1 MKRPFFLAVMA
12 LVLGEVCGRYT
23 KKELAFCWNIFFVFV
38 VMILTF
44 QGILW
49 IRWKTKEKKQT
60 KKRVQ
65 KRKRQCRLLSFS
77 FFILFFCSGCCHNL
91 FFQKIMIVPD
101 GMEDGIEVTMIGQVI
116 EKERVD
122 EGFHYRLKNPLVL
135 FRKEGKETKEIHTL
149 TGDVK
154 LYGIKKEVVLKQ
166 KVMVKGKLKQLELAS
181 NQGQFNQKQYYLSKG
196 IVCSVTKGVIE
207 KQWGRGSVLFE
218 NIWKFRERLNT
229 VYEESMEKRQ
239 AGVLMAMI
247 TGEKGSLD
255 EEVKKMYQEQGIAH
269 ILAISG
275 LHVAFVG
282 RGIFRQLR
290 KRGIGYILSGG
301 GAMVLLIGYCIMVGK
316 SASVFRACVMLLLLL
331 TGEMIGRS
339 YDMLTAMAL
348 SALFLVLENPYCLND
363 AGFLLSYGA
372 IIGIGI
378 YAPLLKECFKKGEGG
393 SSLKE
398 SVIVSGSVQLV
409 TLPVLLHTFFGYS
422 PYSIFLNLFIIPMM
436 GVLLPIGIFG
446 GFVGLFSLLWAKILL
461 VPACLILQFYELTCK
476 GMERIPSSFVIT
488 GEVGFQFYIPYFI
501 MMTVGFLLLKRKKKK
516 QWVCLLVVSI
526 SICLWEP
533 KGSLSIICADV
544 GQGDGILFQMPTKRY
559 YLLDGGS
566 SSIQDVGKYRLLP
579 LLHYYG
585 VTTLEG
591 AIVTHLDADHY
602 NGMEQLFGEVK
613 IEKLF
618 LPKLLEKEEA
628 YEALEK
634 KAKSYGTKI
643 YYMAKGDEI
652 REGEVEFQWISP
664 DRIEQEED
672 KNDNSQVFYLSYKQF
687 SALFTGDMGKEREEK
702 LLEDIRHCTLL
713 KVGHHGSKN
722 SSIEPFIQK
731 INPDY
736 GVFSYGKKNRYGHPN
751 NEVVERLQRYGA
763 TIYKTGEDGA
773 IFFQTDGKTL
783 RIKKY
788 LNS

>member
-1 MKRPFFLAVMA
+1 MA

-23 KKELAFCWNIFFVFV
+23 KKELAFCWNVLFVFV
-38 VMILTF
+38 VLIVTF

-49 IRWKTKEKKQT
+49 IRWKVTENKQAKKE
-60 KKRVQ
+60 VQ

-91 FFQKIMIVPD
+91 FFQQIFMIPA
-101 GMEDGIEVTMIGQVI
+101 GMEEGMEVTMIGQVI
-116 EKERVD
+116 EKERAE
-122 EGFHYRLKNPLVL
+122 EGFHYQLKKPSVL
-135 FRKEGKETKEIHTL
+135 FVKKGKETKEIHTL
-149 TGDVK
+149 TGNVK

-166 KVMVKGKLKQLELAS
+166 KVMIKGKLKQLESAS
-181 NQGQFNQKQYYLSKG
+181 NPGQFDQKQYYLSKG

-218 NIWKFRERLNT
+218 NIWKFRERLNRI
-229 VYEESMEKRQ
+229 YEKSMEKRQ

-290 KRGIGYILSGG
+290 KRGIGYVPSGG
-301 GAMVLLIGYCIMVGK
+301 GAIVLLIGYCIMVGK

-378 YAPLLKECFKKGEGG
+378 YAPLLKECFKKGEKI

-398 SVIVSGSVQLV
+398 SVIVSVSVQLV

-422 PYSIFLNLFIIPMM
+422 PYSIFLNLFVIPMM

-446 GFVGLFSLLWAKILL
+446 GLVGLFSLLWAKILL
-461 VPACLILQFYELTCK
+461 VPACFILQFYELACK
-476 GMERIPSSFVIT
+476 AMERIPNSFLII

-501 MMTVGFLLLKRKKKK
+501 MMTIGFLLLKLRKKK
-516 QWVCLLVVSI
+516 QWVCLLIVSL
-526 SICLWEP
+526 SVCLWEP
-533 KGSLSIICADV
+533 KGSLLIVCADV
-544 GQGDGILFQMPTKRY
+544 GQGDGILFQMPTKKY

-566 SSIQDVGKYRLLP
+566 SSVQDVGTYRLLP

-585 VTTLEG
+585 VNTLEG

-613 IEKLF
+613 IKKLF

-643 YYMAKGDEI
+643 YYMAKGDEMK
-652 REGEVEFQWISP
+652 EGEVEFHWISP
-664 DRIEQEED
+664 DRVEQEAD

-687 SALFTGDMGKEREEK
+687 NALFTGDMGKEREEK
-702 LLEDIRHCTLL
+702 LLEDIGHCTLL

-722 SSIEPFIQK
+722 SSTEPFIQK
-731 INPDY
+731 LNPDY
-736 GVFSYGKKNRYGHPN
+736 AVFSYGKKNRYGHPSD
-751 NEVVERLQRYGA
+751 EVLERLGRYGA
-763 TIYKTGEDGA
+763 KIYKTGEDGA
-773 IFFQTDGKTL
+773 IFFQTDGTTL

>member
-1 MKRPFFLAVMA
+1 MA

-23 KKELAFCWNIFFVFV
+23 KKELAFYWNILFVFV
-38 VMILTF
+38 VMLVTF

-49 IRWKTKEKKQT
+49 IRWNVKENKQAKKEI
-60 KKRVQ
+60 Q

-91 FFQKIMIVPD
+91 FFQQTFMIPS
-101 GMEDGIEVTMIGQVI
+101 GIEDGIEVTMIGQVI
-116 EKERVD
+116 EKERAE
-122 EGFHYRLKNPLVL
+122 EGFHYRLKKPSVL
-135 FRKEGKETKEIHTL
+135 FVKKGKETKEIHTL

-154 LYGIKKEVVLKQ
+154 LYGIKKEVILKQ
-166 KVMVKGKLKQLELAS
+166 KVMIKGKLKQLESAS
-181 NQGQFNQKQYYLSKG
+181 NPGQFDQKQYYLSKG
-196 IVCSVTKGVIE
+196 IVCSVTKGIIE

-218 NIWKFRERLNT
+218 SIWKFRERLNRI
-229 VYEESMEKRQ
+229 YEKSMEKRQ

-247 TGEKGSLD
+247 TGEKGNID

-290 KRGIGYILSGG
+290 KRGISYVLSGG
-301 GAMVLLIGYCIMVGK
+301 GAMILLIGYCIMVGK
-316 SASVFRACVMLLLLL
+316 SSSVFRAFFMLFLLL
-331 TGEMIGRS
+331 TGEVIGRS
-339 YDMLTAMAL
+339 YDMLTAMAF
-348 SALFLVLENPYCLND
+348 SALFLVLENPYCLDD

-372 IIGIGI
+372 ILGIGI
-378 YAPLLKECFKKGEGG
+378 YAPLLEECFKKGEKV

-398 SVIVSGSVQLV
+398 SMIISISVQLV
-409 TLPVLLHTFFGYS
+409 TLPILLHTFFGYS

-446 GFVGLFSLLWAKILL
+446 GLVGLFSLLWAKILL
-461 VPACLILQFYELTCK
+461 VPACFILQFYELACK
-476 GMERIPSSFVIT
+476 GMEKIPSSFVIT
-488 GEVGFQFYIPYFI
+488 GEVGIRFYIPYLI
-501 MMTVGFLLLKRKKKK
+501 MMTVGFLLLKLRKKK
-516 QWVCLLVVSI
+516 QWICLLIVSL
-526 SICLWEP
+526 SVCLWEP
-533 KGSLSIICADV
+533 KGSLFIVCADV
-544 GQGDGILFQMPTKRY
+544 GQGDGILFQMPTKKC

-566 SSIQDVGKYRLLP
+566 SSVQDVGTYRLLP

-585 VTTLEG
+585 VTVLEG

-613 IEKLF
+613 IKKLF

-643 YYMAKGDEI
+643 YYMAKGDKM
-652 REGEVEFQWISP
+652 REGEVEFYWISP
-664 DRIEQEED
+664 DRVEQETD
-672 KNDNSQVFYLSYKQF
+672 KNDDSQVFYLSYKQF
-687 SALFTGDMGKEREEK
+687 NALFTGDMGKEREEK
-702 LLEDIRHCTLL
+702 LLEDIGHCTLL

-731 INPDY
+731 LNPDY
-736 GVFSYGKKNRYGHPN
+736 AVFSYGKKNRYGHPSD
-751 NEVVERLQRYGA
+751 EVVERLKRYGA
-763 TIYKTGEDGA
+763 RIYKTGEDGA
-773 IFFQTDGKTL
+773 IFFQTDGETL